1 VTRTEYRLTDALAAV
16 ASRIPEDSLH
26 PLVAERPSRASGRRW
41 AWHTR
46 WLPSALAAAAVLLVI
61 ALAVAIPGVGAGR
74 PFTDS
79 GTGSSP
85 PPFYVSVDWND
96 QILVHSTSTGHITAI
111 TPTPSWHDGGDF
123 ADTAVSADPSGRMFA
138 VAMNDWD
145 GSRTRIFT
153 FSLTSSGQISGL
165 ATSTIRVPGLTSLS
179 AALSPDGNEL
189 ALAGIADTQ
198 PSAAAGTTEPGPP
211 RLLVVNLRTGHIDTW
226 AGPARSGGDDLIQD
240 PTWSANGRALYFLV
254 THCRG
259 GRIDGAN
266 NSVCPYNWPAG
277 QEWIAVVPPGTD
289 SLTVHRASAEL
300 PSGTSQAVVVP
311 GPNLIVLSVARSA
324 RSMTIGEYTVGGKMI
339 RTLYTGMPDA
349 DLESAHLSGDGSGR
363 YVILNE
369 DRSTVLGWIS
379 NGKLRKLSIRG
390 PFGFDELLSNAW

>member
-1 VTRTEYRLTDALAAV
+1 VTRTEDRLTDALAAV

-26 PLVAERPSRASGRRW
+26 PLVAEGRSRAGGGRW

-46 WLPSALAAAAVLLVI
+46 WLTPTLAAAAVLLVV
-61 ALAVAIPGVGAGR
+61 ALAVVIPGISPAR

-79 GTGSSP
+79 GTGNSP

-111 TPTPSWHDGGDF
+111 TPKPLWNNSGDF
-123 ADTAVSADPSGRMFA
+123 ADTAVAAQPSGRMFA

-145 GSRTRIFT
+145 GNRTRIFT

-165 ATSTIRVPGLTSLS
+165 AARSIRVPGLTSLS

-198 PSAAAGTTEPGPP
+198 PSAAAGATVAGPP
-211 RLLVVNLRTGHIDTW
+211 RLLVVNLRTGHVDTW
-226 AGPARSGGDDLIQD
+226 AGPARSGSDDLIQD
-240 PTWSANGRALYFLV
+240 PTWSASGRALYFLV
-254 THCRG
+254 TRCRG
-259 GRIDGAN
+259 GRLDGAAN
-266 NSVCPYNWPAG
+266 AVCPYNWPAG
-277 QEWIAVVPPGTD
+277 EEWVAVVPPGAD
-289 SLTVHRASAEL
+289 SLTPQRIAAL
-300 PSGTSQAVVVP
+300 PAGTSQAVAVP
-311 GPNLIVLSVARSA
+311 GPALIVLSVGRSA
-324 RSMTIGEYTVGGKMI
+324 RRMTIGLYAVGGKLLG
-339 RTLYTGMPDA
+339 TLYSGTPDTG
-349 DLESAHLSGDGSGR
+349 LESAHLSVDGSGR

-379 NGKLRKLSIRG
+379 HGKLHKLSTRG
-390 PFGFDELLSNAW
+390 PFGRDELLSNAW